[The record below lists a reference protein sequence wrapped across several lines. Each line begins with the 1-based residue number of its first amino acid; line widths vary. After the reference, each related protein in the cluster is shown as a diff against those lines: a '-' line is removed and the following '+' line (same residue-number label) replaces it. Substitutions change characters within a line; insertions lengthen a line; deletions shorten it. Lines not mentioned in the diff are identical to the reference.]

1 MLRFVL
7 RRLAAIPLLL
17 LGIVTIAFAIS
28 RFLPADPL
36 VSIVGERQLGN
47 PEVVAA
53 EKQRWGLDQSLP
65 QQYLTYV
72 WNVLHGDFGTSFQ
85 TRTSVTSDIGHR
97 LPATIELAGT
107 ALVIGA
113 VGGILLGVVAASHRN
128 KLPDHAARLFALVGS
143 SLPVFWIGLV
153 LLFVLYAR
161 LGIVPGP
168 GRLPPRLS
176 PPPDVTGFY
185 TLDALVAGNLQLF
198 WQALHRLLLPGFV
211 LGWGLMGIVS
221 RLVRAA
227 MLDELGADY
236 VRTARAKGLTER
248 KVLYGHVLRNALL
261 PVLTILGFSLAVL
274 LTGAVLTETV
284 FAWNGVGSYAVT
296 AARTLDYPAINAV
309 CILGGAVFLMAN
321 LVTDVLYA
329 LADPKVRLA

>member
-1 MLRFVL
+1 VLRFVL

-17 LGIVTIAFAIS
+17 LGIVTIAFLIS

-36 VSIVGERQLGN
+36 VSIVGERNLGN
-47 PEVVAA
+47 PEIVAA
-53 EKQRWGLDQSLP
+53 AKERWGLDKSVP
-65 QQYLTYV
+65 QQYLSYL

-85 TRTSVTSDIGHR
+85 TRQSVVQDIGHR
-97 LPATIELAGT
+97 LPATVELAFT

-113 VGGILLGVVAASHRN
+113 VGGILLGVLAASHRN
-128 KLPDHAARLFALVGS
+128 RLPDHAARLFALVGS

-161 LGIVPGP
+161 LGLVPGP
-168 GRLPPRLS
+168 GRLPPRVA
-176 PPPDVTGFY
+176 PPDHVTGLY
-185 TLDALVAGNLQLF
+185 TLDALLAGNLHLF
-198 WQALHRLLLPGFV
+198 WQAFSRLLLPAFV

-236 VRTARAKGLTER
+236 VRTARAKGLGER
-248 KVLYGHVLRNALL
+248 DVLFGHVLRNALL

-296 AARTLDYPAINAV
+296 AARTLDYPAIDAV
-309 CILGGAVFLMAN
+309 CILGGAVFLVAN

-329 LADPKVRLA
+329 VVDPKVRLS

>member
-1 MLRFVL
+1 VLRFVL

-53 EKQRWGLDQSLP
+53 AKQRWGLDQSLP

>member
-1 MLRFVL
+1 ML

-17 LGIVTIAFAIS
+17 LGIVTIAFGIS

-47 PEVVAA
+47 AEVVAA
-53 EKQRWGLDQSLP
+53 AKARWGLDQSLLH
-65 QQYLTYV
+65 QYVTYLG
-72 WNVLHGDFGTSFQ
+72 NVLRGDFGTSFQ
-85 TRTSVTSDIGHR
+85 TRSSVASDIGDR
-97 LPATIELAGT
+97 LPATVELAAT

-128 KLPDHAARLFALVGS
+128 RLPDHLARLFALIGS

-153 LLFVLYAR
+153 LLFLLYAR

-168 GRLPPRLS
+168 GRLPARVA

-185 TLDALVAGNLQLF
+185 TLDALLAGNGALF
-198 WQALHRLLLPGFV
+198 WDALSRLMLPAFV
-211 LGWGLMGIVS
+211 LGWGLMGVIS

-248 KVLYGHVLRNALL
+248 AVLFGHVLRNALL

-284 FAWNGVGSYAVT
+284 FNWNGVGSYAVT

-309 CILGGAVFLMAN
+309 CILGGAVFLLAN

-329 LADPKVRLA
+329 VADPKVRLA

>member
-53 EKQRWGLDQSLP
+53 AKQRWGLDQSLP

>member
-17 LGIVTIAFAIS
+17 LGIVTIAFGIS

-47 PEVVAA
+47 AEVVAA
-53 EKQRWGLDQSLP
+53 AKQRWGLDKSLLD
-65 QQYLTYV
+65 QYLTYL
-72 WNVLHGDFGTSFQ
+72 WNVVQGDFGTSFQ
-85 TRTSVTSDIGHR
+85 TRQSVVQDIGHR
-97 LPATIELAGT
+97 LPATVELAVA
-107 ALVIGA
+107 ALVIGG
-113 VGGILLGVVAASHRN
+113 VGGVLLGVLAASRRN
-128 KLPDHAARLFALVGS
+128 RLPDHAARLFALVGS

-153 LLFVLYAR
+153 LLFVLYAQ
-161 LGIVPGP
+161 LGLVPGP
-168 GRLPPRLS
+168 GRLPPRVS
-176 PPPDVTGFY
+176 APPDVTGLY
-185 TLDALVAGNLQLF
+185 TVDALLAGNLSLF
-198 WQALHRLLLPGFV
+198 WAAFQRLLLPAFV
-211 LGWGLMGIVS
+211 LGWGLMGLIS
-221 RLVRAA
+221 RLVRAS

-248 KVLYGHVLRNALL
+248 AVLFGHVLRNALL
-261 PVLTILGFSLAVL
+261 PVLTIVGFSLAVL

-296 AARTLDYPAINAV
+296 AARTLDYPSINAV
-309 CILGGAVFLMAN
+309 CILGGAVFLVAN

-329 LADPKVRLA
+329 VVDPKIRLA